1 MFYVGKKQHIIF
13 KFYALFTFPRDKPK
27 RSASWGEAPG
37 TALVLFFGKASA
49 TVLMHFRAQRP
60 LYLGAGPRYIASRS
74 LRSWSRS
81 NVSPKSRSSH

>member
-1 MFYVGKKQHIIF
+1 MFYVSNKQHIILT
-13 KFYALFTFPRDKPK
+13 FYTLFTFLRDKPK
-27 RSASWGEAPG
+27 RSVSWGEAPR
-37 TALVLFFGKASA
+37 TALVLFLGKASA

-74 LRSWSRS
+74 LQSWSRS